1 MIKVPIFFQLNKL
14 GIVGAQKELRKLT
27 NQTKSFGITSKL
39 SIGAASVALTAY
51 TKKALAAA
59 IADEKAQKALTQTL
73 KNLGLAYSTVG
84 VTNYI
89 DSLQR
94 ATGVSEDLLR
104 PAFQRLI
111 LVLGDVSKAQS
122 ALSLAMDVSAGTGK
136 DLNAVSMALAKAYSG
151 QTTALSR
158 LGAGLDKAL
167 IKSGDMEAITAQLSK
182 LFSGQALVAATTYAG
197 QMAILGVAAQEAS
210 ETIGVALIDA
220 LVSLSGE
227 NGVADLA
234 TQMETLAQ
242 STANTVTGM
251 AEMARL
257 GKEFAGVAVT
267 IGAIAAMLIPAG
279 KLAKPAMAVVNL
291 FKSKKVIAGAAI
303 AGGLIGAEKLG
314 ANKNAVAQGTNRQSP
329 RATERAAQMAAEKLN
344 KTKKVTVDLNKK
356 ITASDK
362 LKAMFDIDSIQIAE
376 ALKGNISDLDRARLE
391 GMKALKTEATDDDIA
406 AIKKIEFETIR
417 ANAAANSSQQLALQ
431 NTFDFYKAI
440 FGAAKDTA
448 DAIAKLS
455 FAPNMNPPTG
465 NGTGG
470 GNGEPLPNPF
480 IAGTIP
486 DLSYLNFDLTAL
498 GTANAA
504 MNAGI
509 AAQQGTTT
517 TVNMNFPQLGFIGNA
532 QEMASFVQQTISE
545 GNRNGYSYTGLA
557 GGE

>member
-27 NQTKSFGITSKL
+27 NQTKSFGLTSKL

-84 VTNYI
+84 VTKYI

-111 LVLGDVSKAQS
+111 LVLGDVGKAQS

-267 IGAIAAMLIPAG
+267 IGAVAAMLIPAG

-291 FKSKKVIAGAAI
+291 FKSKKVIAGAVI
-303 AGGLIGAEKLG
+303 AGGVFGAEKLG
-314 ANKNAVAQGTNRQSP
+314 ANKNTVAQGTNRQSA

-344 KTKKVTVDLNKK
+344 KTKKTTVDLNKK
-356 ITASDK
+356 IAASEK

-391 GMKALKTEATDDDIA
+391 GMKALKTEGTNDDIA

-417 ANAAANSSQQLALQ
+417 ANAAAMDSQNLVLK
-431 NTFDFYKAI
+431 NTFDFYSAI
-440 FGAAKDTA
+440 FGYAKDTA
-448 DAIAKLS
+448 DAISKLS